1 MTFVFRSSTFFV
13 VFVISFKVTTFIMDD
28 TSLSV
33 ADGRMGSTVERLI
46 DEAVRLRH
54 DMEEAADS
62 VVTMAEAISVMGRRS
77 IHWMQAN
84 GFRVVQRAFVSV
96 ESFIHGIS
104 DVMGRV
110 SHALDGK
117 TGKQPFVSLNIE
129 HSGRFSLYHSTTP
142 MV

>member
-13 VFVISFKVTTFIMDD
+13 VFVISFKMTTFIMDD

-62 VVTMAEAISVMGRRS
+62 VVEMAEAISAMARRS

-84 GFRVVQRAFVSV
+84 GFRVVQRASISM
-96 ESFIHGIS
+96 ESFIHRAS
-104 DVMGRV
+104 DVMGRIFHV
-110 SHALDGK
+110 QDDG
-117 TGKQPFVSLNIE
+117 TGKQPIVNME
-129 HSGRFSLYHSTTP
+129 NSGHLPLYHLAIS
-142 MV
+142 VV

>member
-13 VFVISFKVTTFIMDD
+13 VFVISFKMTTFIMDD

-54 DMEEAADS
+54 DMEDAADS
-62 VVTMAEAISVMGRRS
+62 VVEMAEAISAMARRS

-84 GFRVVQRAFVSV
+84 GFRVVQRASISM
-96 ESFIHGIS
+96 ESFIHMAS
-104 DVMGRV
+104 DVMGRIFHV
-110 SHALDGK
+110 QDDG
-117 TGKQPFVSLNIE
+117 TGKQPIVNME
-129 HSGRFSLYHSTTP
+129 NSGHLPLYHLAIS
-142 MV
+142 VV